1 MTLSKLELKK
11 FDGNILKWHEFWD
24 TFDLTIHQNERLQS
38 VDKFNY
44 LRSQLLGSANYT
56 IAQLDLK
63 NDNYDIAIKLIKE
76 RYGKKQILIDTYY
89 AQMMNLPIAMNK
101 TLPRRAYFDVIEEHL
116 RPLQS
121 LRENIEQKLLLSM
134 MKCPNYHKIIFQS

>member
-101 TLPRRAYFDVIEEHL
+101 TLPRRAYFDVTEEQL

-121 LRENIEQKLLLSM
+121 LGENIEQKLLLSM

>member
-24 TFDLTIHQNERLQS
+24 TFDLTIRQNEILQS

-121 LRENIEQKLLLSM
+121 L
-134 MKCPNYHKIIFQS
+134 

>member
-24 TFDLTIHQNERLQS
+24 TFDLTIRQNEILQS

-101 TLPRRAYFDVIEEHL
+101 TLPRRAYFDVTEEQL

-121 LRENIEQKLLLSM
+121 LGENIEQKLLLSM

>member
-101 TLPRRAYFDVIEEHL
+101 TLPRRAYFDVTEEHL

-121 LRENIEQKLLLSM
+121 LGENIEQKLLLSM

>member
-1 MTLSKLELKK
+1 MTLSKLKLKK

-24 TFDLTIHQNERLQS
+24 TFDLTIRQNEILQS

-101 TLPRRAYFDVIEEHL
+101 TLPRRAYFDVTEEQL

-121 LRENIEQKLLLSM
+121 LGENIEQKLLLSM

>member
-89 AQMMNLPIAMNK
+89 DQMMNLPIAMNK
-101 TLPRRAYFDVIEEHL
+101 TLPRRAYFDVTEEQL

-121 LRENIEQKLLLSM
+121 LGENIEQKLLLSM